1 MSTWN
6 AALLEQSTFL
16 WDFVFMPRLDGMTD
30 EEYRW
35 EPVAGCW
42 SVRPTDAGPWVQD
55 GIGVPDPDPPPFTTI
70 AWRIAHITTIFGER
84 ASNHFG
90 DGSFDPATLPWDGTA
105 ETAIALM
112 SAEYGRW
119 CDGVR
124 SLGEEGLFRPCGPTE
139 GPFADNPFR
148 DLVLHISRE
157 FCSHS
162 AEVSL
167 LRDLYHHAVTS
178 GTGLLRP

>member
-6 AALLEQSTFL
+6 AALLEQTTFL
-16 WDFVFMPRLDGMTD
+16 WEYVFIPRLDGMSD

-35 EPVAGCW
+35 EPVNDCW
-42 SVRPTDAGPWVQD
+42 SVRLDPSGRWVQD
-55 GIGVPDPDPPPFTTI
+55 GIGVPDPDPAPFTTI

-90 DGSFDPATLPWDGTA
+90 DGSFDTSSLPWDGTA
-105 ETAIALM
+105 ATAIALM
-112 SAEYGRW
+112 TAEYDRW
-119 CDGVR
+119 CEGVQ
-124 SLGEEGLFRPCGPTE
+124 SLGEEGLFRPCGPAE
-139 GPFADNPFR
+139 GPFAENPFR

-167 LRDLYHHAVTS
+167 LRDLYLHAAVR
-178 GTGLLRP
+178 GAGINQG